1 MMQPAWR
8 PWTAD
13 DDAPPSGQTLAISK
27 SKTARPK
34 QQGLRNVTNR
44 QPHAASGERGG
55 PKARLNKPQQSYY
68 GPSPRVLRGQV
79 ADAAPAATAATA
91 VVAAPA
97 NEAAAE
103 TVARDEQANAEE
115 AAHPWDGRVRQLQQR
130 FTGSPTK
137 AIVEALEH
145 TNGHAGKAARL
156 LRSQWSPSALKT
168 RQAPASEHKQQQQQ
182 QQ

>member
-1 MMQPAWR
+1 MQPAWR

-13 DDAPPSGQTLAISK
+13 DGAPPSGQTLAISK

-79 ADAAPAATAATA
+79 ADAAPAAPAATA

-97 NEAAAE
+97 NEVAVE
-103 TVARDEQANAEE
+103 TVARDEREHEFRCRTTAE
-115 AAHPWDGRVRQLQQR
+115 RR
-130 FTGSPTK
+130 
-137 AIVEALEH
+137 
-145 TNGHAGKAARL
+145 
-156 LRSQWSPSALKT
+156 SPSAYVAARERRRCRLPP
-168 RQAPASEHKQQQQQ
+168 RQRSTWAAAKR
-182 QQ
+182 